1 MRVPHIDMSFIMEV
15 GKGNLIS
22 SDRTAQFKFEMQM
35 SCVADSNSGEAG
47 AFKLEVNLQ
56 IYVSLDGVIRFCA
69 ILPLVATWPLRF
81 ISSPIIHTFSHVSK
95 SSRGQAMLSTKERG
109 HNYEIIW
116 PFFWLRRSRDPY

>member
-1 MRVPHIDMSFIMEV
+1 MSYIMEV
-15 GKGNLIS
+15 NLIS
-22 SDRTAQFKFEMQM
+22 CDRTAQFKFEMQM

-47 AFKLEVNLQ
+47 ASKLEVNLQ
-56 IYVSLDGVIRFCA
+56 IYVCLDGVIRFFA

-116 PFFWLRRSRDPY
+116 PFFLAQ